1 MKFSTRE
8 DIDAP
13 IDTVFEAIT
22 RFDSFERAATR
33 RGVEVRRLSDAQ
45 TRDAGAA
52 WSLSFMMQ
60 GKTRDVEVAITRCEA
75 PSTLEASITSRNIAG
90 EATCALHQLSPER
103 TRMTVAVE
111 VRPLTLSARV
121 LLQPLKLAKT
131 RLSSKFKARVAAFAA
146 EVEAREAGKT

>member
-8 DIDAP
+8 DINAP

-22 RFDSFERAATR
+22 RFDSFERAAMR
-33 RGVEVRRLSDAQ
+33 RGAEVRRLSDAQ
-45 TRDAGAA
+45 TPDVGAA
-52 WSLSFMMQ
+52 WNLRFMMQ
-60 GKTRDVEVAITRCEA
+60 GKKREVDVALTRCEA
-75 PSTLEASITSRNIAG
+75 PSTLEASITSGNIAG
-90 EATCALHQLSPER
+90 EATCVLQQLSPER

-131 RLSSKFKARVAAFAA
+131 RLTSKFKVRVAAFAA
-146 EVEAREAGKT
+146 KVEAHEDGEI